1 VFVIQLLLPLTTNDG
16 GRRSQEQLAD
26 VRSTLT
32 ARFGGVTAYSRAP
45 AEGLWVTNDTGV
57 SRDDVIVVEVM
68 AQELDR
74 AWWTDYRKE
83 LQRQFEQEEIVIRA
97 WEAER
102 I

>member
-1 VFVIQLLLPLTTNDG
+1 MFVIQLLLPLTTSDG
-16 GRRSQEQLAD
+16 GRRPQEQFAE
-26 VRSTLT
+26 VRTTLT

-68 AQELDR
+68 AEELDR
-74 AWWTDYRKE
+74 PWWTEYRKE
-83 LQRQFEQEEIVIRA
+83 LERQFEQEEIVIRA

-102 I
+102 L